1 MTHFEE
7 LSFKS
12 TDERLCYKKAM
23 FKKSDEKNV
32 MKDYFYIFLY
42 LISLDF

>member
-1 MTHFEE
+1 MTHLEE

-23 FKKSDEKNV
+23 FKKSDEKIC
-32 MKDYFYIFLY
+32 YERLFLYIF
-42 LISLDF
+42 IFDFS